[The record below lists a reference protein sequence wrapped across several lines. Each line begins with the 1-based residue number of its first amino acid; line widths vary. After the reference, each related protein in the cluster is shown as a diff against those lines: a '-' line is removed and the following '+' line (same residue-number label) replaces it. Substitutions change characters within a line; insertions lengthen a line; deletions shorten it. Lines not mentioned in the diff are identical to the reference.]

1 MRVPGSQNPNGNGFI
16 ISEPLMKD
24 GSVLMRLGIDD
35 FLTRYDPA
43 AGDIRGGSGRFR
55 FRRVLE
61 KAHKRAE
68 ERW

>member
-1 MRVPGSQNPNGNGFI
+1 MWF
-16 ISEPLMKD
+16 
-24 GSVLMRLGIDD
+24 GIDD

-68 ERW
+68 ESR